1 MKNTT
6 HLDHF
11 VTGSL
16 LFFSALFLTW
26 ILVVVPYPLNSTAA
40 LFTAALC
47 GAGLIL
53 LLHYLA
59 KTYHITAVAL
69 VVLPL
74 LALTGA
80 ALWFE
85 LATTTTLWQTWL
97 SVCIGALITR
107 LILYTREKRKPKHRT
122 THYYS

>member
-6 HLDHF
+6 LLDHL

-16 LFFSALFLTW
+16 LFLSALFLTW
-26 ILVVVPYPLNSTAA
+26 ILVVAPYPLHSTAA

-53 LLHYLA
+53 LLHYIA
-59 KTYHITAVAL
+59 KTYHFTAIAL
-69 VVLPL
+69 VILPL

-80 ALWFE
+80 ALLFE
-85 LATTTTLWQTWL
+85 LATTTTLWQTWV
-97 SVCIGALITR
+97 SVSTGALLTR
-107 LILYTREKRKPKHRT
+107 LMLYAREKRKPRKS
-122 THYYS
+122 HYYS